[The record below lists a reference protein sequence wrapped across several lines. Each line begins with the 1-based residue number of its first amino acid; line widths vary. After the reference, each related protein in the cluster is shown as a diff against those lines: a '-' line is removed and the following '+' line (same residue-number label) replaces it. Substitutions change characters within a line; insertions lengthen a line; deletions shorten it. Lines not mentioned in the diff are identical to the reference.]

1 MKIIFYISSYKT
13 LIVIWL
19 LAIGTASGQNKK
31 QTETKLFGK
40 QINPENVNPK
50 NGIIRCAS
58 TEYEKMLQEKNPNRM
73 TEDQFE
79 AWVAPLIQ
87 KKTALRT
94 AQTSSIITIPVV
106 VHVIY
111 SGQEVGIA
119 PNITDAQVQSQ
130 ITVLNQDYSR
140 TGPGYNTNPVGVD
153 TQIQF
158 VLAQQDPNDNPTNGI
173 DRQSFCQE
181 SWSTVDI
188 ESILKPATI
197 WDPTQYLNLWSVRLT
212 DNTLLGYAQFPEA
225 SGLDG
230 LSNLGKD
237 ANTDGVVV
245 KYNAFGSGSGS
256 SFLLN
261 VPYNKG
267 RTATHEI
274 GHWLGLKHIW
284 GDGSNC
290 STNTDYCDDTPVSK
304 EANYGCLIGTDSCP
318 LNTGLDMI
326 ENYMDYTDD
335 SCMNIFTLNQK
346 ARMDIILNNAA
357 RRLSLKTSTKGVAV
371 PLFPNDAE
379 VKLESSCSVATCN
392 TNPNQTIQNI
402 TIYNRGT
409 SILTSATLNYTI
421 NAGPQILYSWT
432 GSLATN
438 KFTTFPITINSAT
451 NGPIVV
457 NIDKANGVTDQRIS
471 NNSATGSFIVT
482 GKPSDYAFTYYVFRL
497 QQDYYGSE
505 TTWSLKNNTSGKI
518 IYKGGP
524 YTDTYVNS
532 STVSPIPD
540 IINQNWTLPS
550 NQCYTFTIN
559 DSKGD
564 GICCGTDLGDSGTG
578 YYDLSSTDGK
588 TIITSGASFIS
599 SQSKSFTTITAP
611 DVTKPTLTTVT
622 NRDEYVD
629 DKCEFIIP
637 DYTPLTIAT
646 DNSETVT
653 LTQLP
658 SKGTIVRGNETV
670 EVIKLTASDSNG
682 NSDFITFKIT
692 LKEKDIFLYP
702 NPPTEKE
709 MINIKT
715 SNCVPPNSY
724 TIANS
729 LGQIVLQKEVSA
741 EEVSAEGNISINTST
756 LSNGIYFITITKKNE
771 EKTLRFI
778 KK

>member
-1 MKIIFYISSYKT
+1 MKRIFYISSFKT

-19 LAIGTASGQNKK
+19 LAIGTVSGQNKK

-130 ITVLNQDYSR
+130 ITVLNQDFSR

-158 VLAQQDPNDNPTNGI
+158 VLAQQDPIGNPTNGI
-173 DRQSFCQE
+173 DRRSFCQE
-181 SWSTVDI
+181 SWSTTDI
-188 ESILKPATI
+188 ESVLKPATI
-197 WDPTQYLNLWSVRLT
+197 WDPTQYLNLWSVKFT
-212 DNTLLGYAQFPEA
+212 DSILLGYAQFPDA
-225 SGLDG
+225 SGLSG
-230 LSNLGKD
+230 LSGNGV
-237 ANTDGVVV
+237 ANTDGVVI
-245 KYNAFGSGSGS
+245 KYNAFGSGTDS

-261 VPYNKG
+261 APYNKG

-304 EANYGCLIGTDSCP
+304 DPNYGCPTGTDSCP
-318 LNTGLDMI
+318 VNTGLDMI
-326 ENYMDYTDD
+326 ENYMNYTDD
-335 SCMNIFTLNQK
+335 SCMNIFTQNQK
-346 ARMDIILNNAA
+346 DRMDVIMNSAA
-357 RRLSLKTSTKGVAV
+357 RRSSLKTSTKGSAE
-371 PLFPNDAE
+371 LIIIANDAE
-379 VKLESSCSVATCN
+379 VKLDSSCAVATCN

-421 NAGPQILYSWT
+421 NGGNQMQYSWT
-432 GSLATN
+432 GSLVTN
-438 KFTTFPITINSAT
+438 KFATFPIIINSDV
-451 NGPIVV
+451 NGVINVS
-457 NIDKANGVTDQRIS
+457 IDKANGVTDQRIS
-471 NNSATGSFIVT
+471 NNSATGSFIIT

-540 IINQNWTLPS
+540 LITQNWTLPS

-588 TIITSGASFIS
+588 TIITSGASFTS

-682 NSDFITFKIT
+682 NSDFITFNIT
-692 LKEKDIFLYP
+692 LKEKDIFLFP
-702 NPPTEKE
+702 NPAKE
-709 MINIKT
+709 TINIKT
-715 SNCVPPNSY
+715 SNCVLPNSY
-724 TIANS
+724 SISNS
-729 LGQIVLQKEVSA
+729 LGQVICKKEVSTA
-741 EEVSAEGNISINTST
+741 VDLTINTSS
-756 LSNGIYFITITKKNE
+756 LSDGVYFITITKKNE